1 MISLAMTDLLVGVLA
16 PFNTLRFCFW
26 ELGTNMCNFITSMV
40 VILLSASIYH
50 FVCVNI
56 DRLLAIKYPMTYRDP
71 ENRKKIKFVIVFC
84 WILALLPA
92 IPMWLPCPYDSRND
106 DKDGTY
112 KICSFPYD
120 SQYWVWWSSVTA
132 FIIPTVVILSTWTAI
147 TYHLYQHPLNTS
159 QRETNHNRKITL
171 VMGVITLVFLI
182 CWWPYAV
189 VLMMRDKHNMELLGN
204 LALLAYTNS
213 LLNPLIYISISEQV
227 RESVVKVVTC
237 QGLVALI
244 AENTFNHSF
253 ERQSTVRNVGRSVSR
268 KQSVLDS
275 SDSK

>member
-1 MISLAMTDLLVGVLA
+1 MVEKQLLL
-16 PFNTLRFCFW
+16 CF
-26 ELGTNMCNFITSMV
+26 
-40 VILLSASIYH
+40 
-50 FVCVNI
+50 
-56 DRLLAIKYPMTYRDP
+56 
-71 ENRKKIKFVIVFC
+71 
-84 WILALLPA
+84 
-92 IPMWLPCPYDSRND
+92 
-106 DKDGTY
+106 
-112 KICSFPYD
+112 
-120 SQYWVWWSSVTA
+120 
-132 FIIPTVVILSTWTAI
+132 
-147 TYHLYQHPLNTS
+147 HLYF
-159 QRETNHNRKITL
+159 RETNHNRKITL

-204 LALLAYTNS
+204 LALLAYTNRFNILDESVLVHTCKSS